1 MAVIKLN
8 ASGQVILR
16 GGLPSCTCC
25 CSCDYTIEVFA
36 GVDNNYFSFAVVNN
50 CPGSTITVTAYNGL
64 GTVYDPAMPAL
75 VTGGEGVVYFYVDD
89 AQLEMAESFTI
100 TSEECGESGAIPT
113 PPAV

>member
-8 ASGQVILR
+8 ASGQIILR

-36 GVDNNYFSFAVVNN
+36 GLDNNYFSFDVTNN
-50 CPGSTITVTAYNGL
+50 CPSSTLTVTAFNGL
-64 GTVYDPAMPAL
+64 GTVYSLPE
-75 VTGGEGVVYFYVDD
+75 VVIGGEGPITFYVED
-89 AQLEMAESFTI
+89 AQLEMSEEFTI
-100 TSEECGESGAIPT
+100 TIEECGESPVIAT